1 MNSVLVSIIIPVYN
15 TAKYIA
21 RCLDSVCSQS
31 YKNLEIIVIDDCSQD
46 GVDTIIKLYAEKDHR
61 IIFSRNIVNLGNGK
75 SRNNAIN
82 MAKGEYLLFVDSD
95 DYIQSDMVEKLV
107 ARGPS
112 RKKINNNHKSA
123 ARLQPV

>member
-1 MNSVLVSIIIPVYN
+1 M
-15 TAKYIA
+15 
-21 RCLDSVCSQS
+21 
-31 YKNLEIIVIDDCSQD
+31 EIIVIDDCSQD
-46 GVDTIIKLYAEKDHR
+46 GADTIIKLYAEKDHR

-107 ARGPS
+107 DRGPS
-112 RKKINNNHKSA
+112 R
-123 ARLQPV
+123 